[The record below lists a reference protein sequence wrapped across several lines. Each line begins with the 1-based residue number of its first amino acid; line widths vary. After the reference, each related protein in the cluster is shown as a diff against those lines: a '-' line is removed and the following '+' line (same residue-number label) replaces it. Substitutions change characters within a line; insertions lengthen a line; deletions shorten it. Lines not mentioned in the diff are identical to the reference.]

1 MTDPAAVCICPDC
14 DLLFDRPLLVNGQT
28 ACCFRCGGE
37 LGRDP
42 GAFVDKTLAYSL
54 AGLLFY
60 MPANILPVLT
70 LQILNMDSTNNML
83 NGVQQLFLGGYWWM
97 SFLVLMCS
105 VVVPLLDLGLMFL
118 IATGLKWRGAIPD
131 NILKHM
137 LRWQHVVQEWGMPEV
152 YMLGI
157 LVAYIKMVD
166 MGEIIIG
173 TGLMCFVGL
182 LLSMIL
188 AKSAYRV
195 EAAFDVLERHGL
207 P

>member
-1 MTDPAAVCICPDC
+1 MAATAVCICPDC
-14 DLLFDRPLLVNGQT
+14 DLFFEKPLLVREQV
-28 ACCFRCGGE
+28 AFCSRCGAQ
-37 LGRDP
+37 LCHDP

-60 MPANILPVLT
+60 IPANILPVLT
-70 LQILNMDSTNNML
+70 LQILGMNSTNNML

-97 SFLVLMCS
+97 SFLVLACS
-105 VVVPLLDLGLMFL
+105 VIVPLINLGLMFL
-118 IATGLKWRGAIPD
+118 ISAGLKWRGCIPD
-131 NILKHM
+131 NILKSM

-173 TGLMCFVGL
+173 TGLICFVGL
-182 LLSMIL
+182 LLSMML
-188 AKSAYRV
+188 AKSAYNV
-195 EAAFDVLERHGL
+195 ESAFDALENPEL
-207 P
+207 A